1 MGETYALDKTF
12 FQMDSQGF
20 FSLSIPERLNM
31 GKLVVDDWVQRG
43 RGDCIAI
50 YAGDSKITFGQLKEL
65 TNRFGNALK
74 GIGLAKGDRFVVW
87 LPNAPEFMVAVIGG
101 IKIGAVPIP
110 SNILLRESELEH
122 ILNHSESKLMV
133 ADGAKFDAAVE
144 LKKRCPSLKHI
155 VVVGPK
161 PTGGLSYE
169 DALLKASPQL
179 LPEDTHKE
187 DPALMMY
194 TSGTTGEPK
203 GVVHAH
209 RWIIGTGDPIGK
221 FVLGFEKGDI
231 SGGPSPLT
239 FMYALG
245 DLCLYAFRW
254 GTATAIFPW
263 KFDPEQ
269 AFRYIE
275 QHGIT
280 IFNGVPT
287 IYRMMLSL
295 KDAESKYKLSSLK
308 RCISSGEPLLAET
321 YKEWKERFGH
331 SIIDSLGQTELHI
344 FISAQIALRHKLGSM
359 GKPLPT
365 VEVSVVDEEGRSV
378 KAGEVG
384 NLAIRWDFA
393 GLMKGYY
400 KDPERTQMVTFPN
413 NWYNT
418 KDLAYCDDE
427 GYFWYVSRADDVI
440 ISAGYR
446 ISPADIEGALLT
458 HRAVL
463 ESAAVA
469 SPDPVRGH
477 CVKAFVVLKAN
488 YAPSESLAEELK
500 EHVKATIAP
509 YKYPRKVEF
518 VTELPKTS
526 SGKILRRELR
536 KSELER
542 HRKSI

>member
-20 FSLSIPERLNM
+20 FSLNVPERLNM

-43 RGDCIAI
+43 RANCAAI
-50 YAGDSKITFGQLKEL
+50 YSGDKQISFGGLKEL

-74 GIGLAKGDRFVVW
+74 GLGVAKGDRFVVW
-87 LPNAPEFMVAVIGG
+87 LPNAPEFMVSMIAGA
-101 IKIGAVPIP
+101 KIGAVPIP
-110 SNILLRESELEH
+110 SNILLRERELEH
-122 ILNHSESKLMV
+122 IVNHSESKIMV
-133 ADGAKFDAAVE
+133 VDGARFEVAE
-144 LKKRCPSLKHI
+144 GIKKKCPTLKHI
-155 VVVGPK
+155 IAIGQRPA
-161 PTGGLSYE
+161 GGIWYE
-169 DALLKASPQL
+169 DAMMKASPAL
-179 LPEDTHKE
+179 VPEDTHKD
-187 DPALMMY
+187 DPAFMMY

-209 RWIIGTGDPIGK
+209 RWIMGTGDPIGK
-221 FVLGFEKGDI
+221 FALGFEKGDI

-245 DLCLYAFRW
+245 DLCFYSFRW

-263 KFDPEQ
+263 KFDAEQ
-269 AFRYIE
+269 AFNYLEKHR
-275 QHGIT
+275 IT

-287 IYRMMLSL
+287 IYRMMLAV
-295 KDAESKYKLSSLK
+295 KDAESKYKLGSLR
-308 RCISSGEPLLAET
+308 RCISSGEPLPAET
-321 YKEWKERFGH
+321 HREWKERFGH
-331 SIIDSLGQTELHI
+331 SIIDCLGQTESHI
-344 FISAQIALRHKLGSM
+344 FISAQIALRHRPGSM

-365 VEVSVVDEEGRSV
+365 VEVSVVDDEGESI

-384 NLAIRWDFA
+384 NLAIRWDYA

-400 KDPERTQMVTFPN
+400 KDPERTRAVRLPN

-418 KDLAYCDDE
+418 KDLARCDED
-427 GYFWYVSRADDVI
+427 GYFWYVSRSDDVI

-446 ISPADIEGALLT
+446 ISPAEVESALLG

-463 ESAAVA
+463 ESAVVA

-477 CVKAFVVLKAN
+477 CVKAFVVLKN
-488 YAPSESLAEELK
+488 SYSPSEALAQELQD
-500 EHVKATIAP
+500 HVKSLIAP
-509 YKYPRKVEF
+509 FKYPRKIEF
-518 VTELPKTS
+518 ASELPKTS

-536 KSELER
+536 KSEFDPR
-542 HRKSI
+542 PKNI